1 MAILGWLFLFAITG
15 AVCIITFLIGM
26 AMLSLKGKP
35 DGEFWLF
42 FAAACGLVYLSYR
55 TFPFVVTVAA

>member
-1 MAILGWLFLFAITG
+1 MAIIGWLFLAVITAG
-15 AVCIITFLIGM
+15 TCVTTLLIGW
-26 AMLSLKGKP
+26 AMIAVKGRP

-55 TFPFVVTVAA
+55 TFPFAVTVAA

>member
-1 MAILGWLFLFAITG
+1 MDIIVWLLLAVITAG
-15 AVCIITFLIGM
+15 TCFTTLLIGS
-26 AMLSLKGKP
+26 AMIIMKGKP

-55 TFPFVVTVAA
+55 TFPFVITVAP